1 MSHISKKEP
10 INWHTWENS
19 TLEKAKNEQ
28 KSIFLFIHSPS
39 SKWSRKMQEASFD
52 DETIIELLNERFI
65 PIKVNKDER
74 PDIEKYYQKV
84 YKLMNREATSSPL
97 SLFLTAN
104 LEPFYAGA
112 YIPHEDID
120 EQLSLE
126 SLLRVVSK
134 KYITDYDTLSQKG
147 QEVLSFVD
155 PQENSIQATKLHLNI
170 MNTIKEHTLN
180 LLDEKFGGF
189 TKAPKFPNASTLE
202 LLFDVYQLDKDE
214 KILNAITLTLN
225 NMMNH
230 DFYESENGGFYQYAQ
245 DESWDNPYKVKTT
258 YDNAQ
263 LIKLYLRAYII
274 TRNEA
279 YKEVAFNSIEFM
291 LKARKNAKL
300 FALEDEAIVTSWN
313 ALMVQALFLASNI
326 DEKYQKNA
334 FETLE
339 SLLSELYPSGT
350 LYHSKRVNEKPST
363 QAFLEDYATLAE
375 TLILAYQQS
384 LDESFLIMATQF
396 SNLLIEQYYEQARW
410 VYAKG
415 AFKMREVIYDTTI
428 PSSIASALSLLLSIS
443 SLVDNN
449 YKKFVFKT
457 LELHSY
463 NLMRQPLSS
472 PKLSQMVIRYLKD
485 DLIVQ
490 AKESLL
496 KEHLSKRVNSSYPYL
511 WIKAVNE
518 EEITLWN
525 SHSMLT
531 KEPTFE
537 KAMNAIGDYCEKI

>member
-10 INWHTWENS
+10 IHWHTWEKS
-19 TLEKAKNEQ
+19 TLEKAKNEH

-39 SKWSRKMQEASFD
+39 SKWSRKMQEASFN

-97 SLFLTAN
+97 SLFLTEN

-112 YIPHEDID
+112 YIPHEDVG

-134 KYITDYDTLSQKG
+134 KYITDHETLAKKG
-147 QEVLSFVD
+147 QEVLAFVD
-155 PQENSIQATKLHLNI
+155 PQEKSIQATKLHINI
-170 MNTIKEHTLN
+170 IKTIKEHTLN
-180 LLDEKFGGF
+180 LLDEQFGGF

-202 LLFDVYQLDKDE
+202 LLFDVYQLDKDK
-214 KILNAITLTLN
+214 KILNAITLTLD

-230 DFYESENGGFYQYAQ
+230 AFYDSEHGGFYQYAQ
-245 DESWDNPYKVKTT
+245 DEAWDKPYSVKKT
-258 YDNAQ
+258 YNNAQ
-263 LIKLYLRAYII
+263 LIQLYLRAYLI
-274 TRNEA
+274 TNNEA
-279 YKEVAFNSIEFM
+279 YKSVAFQTIEFM

-300 FALEDEAIVTSWN
+300 FALEDEAIITSWN
-313 ALMVQALFLASNI
+313 ALMVQALLLASNI
-326 DEKYQKNA
+326 DKKYQKDA

-339 SLLSELYPSGT
+339 ALLSELYVSGT
-350 LYHSKRVNEKPST
+350 LYHSKSANEEPST
-363 QAFLEDYATLAE
+363 QAFLEDYATLGE
-375 TLILAYQQS
+375 SLILAYQQS

-415 AFKMREVIYDTTI
+415 AFKTREAIYDTTI
-428 PSSIASALSLLLSIS
+428 PSSIASALSLLLSIC

-485 DLIVQ
+485 DLIIK

-496 KEHLSKRVNSSYPYL
+496 KEHLNERVNSSYPYL
-511 WIKAVNE
+511 WVKAVNE
-518 EEITLWN
+518 EGITLSN
-525 SHSMLT
+525 SHSMLST
-531 KEPTFE
+531 EPTFE
-537 KAMNAIGDYCEKI
+537 KAMNAIGDYHENL

>member
-1 MSHISKKEP
+1 MSHILKKESLQ
-10 INWHTWENS
+10 WHRWEDT
-19 TLEKAKNEQ
+19 TLAKAKEEH

-39 SKWSRKMQEASFD
+39 SKWSREMQEASFN
-52 DETIIELLNERFI
+52 DETIIELFNERFI

-97 SLFLTAN
+97 TLFLTPN
-104 LEPFYAGA
+104 LEPFYAGS
-112 YIPHEDID
+112 YIPHEDIN

-134 KYITDYDTLSQKG
+134 KHITDHETLAQKG
-147 QEVLSFVD
+147 QEVLSFVE
-155 PQENSIQATKLHLNI
+155 PQEKSIQATKLHLTI
-170 MNTIKEHTLN
+170 IKTIKEHTLN
-180 LLDEKFGGF
+180 LLDEQFGGF

-214 KILNAITLTLN
+214 KILNAITLTLD

-230 DFYESENGGFYQYAQ
+230 AFYDRKNGGFYQYAQ
-245 DESWDNPYKVKTT
+245 DEAWEKPYSVKTT

-263 LIKLYLRAYII
+263 LIKLYLRAYLI
-274 TRNEA
+274 TNNEA
-279 YKEVAFNSIEFM
+279 YKDVAFQTIEFM
-291 LKARKNAKL
+291 LEARKDAKL

-326 DEKYQKNA
+326 DEKYSVDA
-334 FETLE
+334 FATLE
-339 SLLSELYPSGT
+339 VLLSELYLLGT
-350 LYHSKRVNEKPST
+350 LYHSKEQEEKPST
-363 QAFLEDYATLAE
+363 QAFLEDYATLGE
-375 TLILAYQQS
+375 TLILAYEQS

-415 AFKMREVIYDTTI
+415 AFKTREEIYDTTI

-485 DLIVQ
+485 DLIIK
-490 AKESLL
+490 AHESLL
-496 KEHLSKRVNSSYPYL
+496 KEHLNERVNSSYPYL
-511 WIKAVNE
+511 WVKAVNE
-518 EEITLWN
+518 EGVMLEN

-531 KEPTFE
+531 KVPTFE